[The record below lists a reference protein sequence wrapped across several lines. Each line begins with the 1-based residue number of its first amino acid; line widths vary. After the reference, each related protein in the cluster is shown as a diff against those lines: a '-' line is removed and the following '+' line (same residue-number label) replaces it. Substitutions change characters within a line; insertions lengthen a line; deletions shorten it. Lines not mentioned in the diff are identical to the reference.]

1 MRLQWHLGTLAK
13 TESKKKKR
21 VNENH
26 FDNHREQKRKKNLK
40 EKKRKKY
47 MSINCQTRQENK
59 VQGDRFYPLYY
70 EKYVPKGT
78 KIVMCKDIYDS
89 P

>member
-26 FDNHREQKRKKNLK
+26 FDNHREQKRKRILK
-40 EKKRKKY
+40 TKKKEIHEHKL
-47 MSINCQTRQENK
+47 SNKTGEQSTGRQ
-59 VQGDRFYPLYY
+59 VLP
-70 EKYVPKGT
+70 
-78 KIVMCKDIYDS
+78 S
-89 P
+89 